1 MEFKANSGAWGTMFG
16 VPCVVADNF
25 LKLAT
30 GEYIKVLLYL
40 LRFSGRECS
49 KEEIAA
55 NTGVSIEQTID
66 AVKFWQQ
73 VNVLTPQQE
82 ISSALPAPAPFTAS
96 LPISTPITT
105 AQTPVQSPLMQS
117 VIQQEITETIS
128 ENLSEQKKV
137 KPEPYKRTWSG
148 TEIEQ
153 IKKESADIAE
163 LFEVAE
169 SHLGS
174 VNHVRL
180 NSLIYMHESLG
191 LKTEVIIILIS
202 YCCTIEKTGTNYIE
216 KIAYSWAENNINT
229 LEQAE
234 EEVQRLTSSHEYMN
248 QIMRIFEMKRL
259 AKKQKDFIEQWQ
271 SMGMDIEMINY
282 AYEKTLEQINELS
295 FPYINKILVSW
306 HENGF
311 KDIKSVCESE
321 NVYSRNN
328 IKKDSRKDDDFD
340 VDMYSICI
348 NNYEVI

>member
-30 GEYIKVLLYL
+30 GEQIKVLLYL
-40 LRFSGRECS
+40 LRCSGRECS
-49 KEEIAA
+49 EEDIAA
-55 NTGVSIEQTID
+55 NTGVSIQEATD
-66 AVKFWQQ
+66 AVLFWQQ
-73 VNVLTPQQE
+73 VNVLTPNQL
-82 ISSALPAPAPFTAS
+82 SS
-96 LPISTPITT
+96 
-105 AQTPVQSPLMQS
+105 PVQSLS
-117 VIQQEITETIS
+117 VIQPQTEPVNTPLAS
-128 ENLSEQKKV
+128 ENQISVSENPPKQKKI
-137 KPEPYKRTWSG
+137 KPVSRKKTWTG
-148 TEIEQ
+148 TEIEHM
-153 IKKESADIAE
+153 KKESADISE
-163 LFEVAE
+163 LFEVAQ
-169 SHLGS
+169 SYLGI
-174 VNHVRL
+174 L
-180 NSLIYMHESLG
+180 KPAQTDSLIYMHEYLG
-191 LKTEVIIILIS
+191 LKKEVIITLIS
-202 YCCTIEKTGTNYIE
+202 YCCSIEQKPPNYIE
-216 KIAYSWAENNINT
+216 KIANQWAEDNINT
-229 LEQAE
+229 LEQAQ

-271 SMGMDIEMINY
+271 NMGMDIEMINY

-306 HENGF
+306 HESGF

-328 IKKDSRKDDDFD
+328 IRKDSRKDDDFD